1 MRNFKTFALFVFA
14 CAVTLTSCKKNI
26 DYHPEWDQP
35 VVASAALSAKVDGT
49 YTAFTAQATL
59 ITGSPLGK
67 TLTIIGKNGDKIITI
82 AIYDF
87 KGAGVYTIDNLAQ
100 ASYNQDLT
108 PSGSFMSSTGSVI
121 VTSATATNIQGTF
134 NFVAPNQDS
143 QINTTKTVTEGSF
156 NLTYSTM

>member
-1 MRNFKTFALFVFA
+1 MRIFKTFALFVFVA
-14 CAVTLTSCKKNI
+14 AIALTSCKKDIN
-26 DYHPEWDQP
+26 YHPEWDKP
-35 VVASAALSAKVDGT
+35 IVADAAMSAKVDGT

-67 TLTIIGKNGDKIITI
+67 TLTIIGKNGDKIITV

-87 KGAGVYTIDNLAQ
+87 KGAGVYSIDDLAQ

-121 VTSATATNIQGTF
+121 VTSSTGTNIKGTF
-134 NFVAPNQDS
+134 TFVAPNEDS

-156 NLTYSTM
+156 NLAYSTM